1 MASGGDGGAVHDEKW
16 MPQQLQPA
24 GVYGVGVDGG

>member
-1 MASGGDGGAVHDEKW
+1 MASGGDGGGVPDEKR

-24 GVYGVGVDGG
+24 GVYGVGIDGG